1 MKIWQIYLI
10 AVAVMSVI
18 SFILYAMDKAKAR
31 QKAWRTPEKVL
42 LLSSFLLG
50 APGGYA
56 AMLVFRHKTKHWYFQ
71 VVNLVSL
78 ALQIAAFVIL
88 FKIA

>member
-18 SFILYAMDKAKAR
+18 SFILYAIDKAKAR

-56 AMLVFRHKTKHWYFQ
+56 AMLVFRHKTKHWYFH

>member
-18 SFILYAMDKAKAR
+18 SFILYAVDKAKAR

-78 ALQIAAFVIL
+78 ALQIAVLIIL
-88 FKIA
+88 FKVA

>member
-18 SFILYAMDKAKAR
+18 SFILYAVDKAKAK

-78 ALQIAAFVIL
+78 ALQIAVLIIL

>member
-18 SFILYAMDKAKAR
+18 SFILYAVDKAKAR

-78 ALQIAAFVIL
+78 ALQIAVLIIL

>member
-18 SFILYAMDKAKAR
+18 SFILYAVDKAKAR

-78 ALQIAAFVIL
+78 TLQIAVLIIL

>member
-18 SFILYAMDKAKAR
+18 SFILYAADKAKAR

-78 ALQIAAFVIL
+78 ALQIAVLIIL

>member
-1 MKIWQIYLI
+1 MKWWQIYLI

-18 SFILYAMDKAKAR
+18 SFVLYAADKAKAK

-56 AMLVFRHKTKHWYFQ
+56 AMLIFRHKTQHWYFQ
-71 VVNLVSL
+71 VVNIASL
-78 ALQIAAFVIL
+78 AIQIVL
-88 FKIA
+88 FIVLFNAG

>member
-18 SFILYAMDKAKAR
+18 SFILYAVDKAKAR

-56 AMLVFRHKTKHWYFQ
+56 AMLV
-71 VVNLVSL
+71 
-78 ALQIAAFVIL
+78 
-88 FKIA
+88 

>member
-1 MKIWQIYLI
+1 MKWWQIYLI

-18 SFILYAMDKAKAR
+18 SFVLYAADKAKAK

-56 AMLVFRHKTKHWYFQ
+56 AMLIFRHKTKHWYFHA
-71 VVNLVSL
+71 VNIASL
-78 ALQIAAFVIL
+78 IIQTAAFIVL
-88 FKIA
+88 FNAS

>member
-1 MKIWQIYLI
+1 MKWWQIYLI
-10 AVAVMSVI
+10 AVAVMSII
-18 SFILYAMDKAKAR
+18 SFILYAADKAKAK

-56 AMLVFRHKTKHWYFQ
+56 AMLIFRHKTKHWYFQ
-71 VVNLVSL
+71 VVNIASL
-78 ALQIAAFVIL
+78 AIQIVL
-88 FKIA
+88 FIVLFNLG